1 MPPAQRG
8 GCLCALGFLWLFAVV
23 EAKTR
28 TYYLGIVE
36 ENWDYAPSGK
46 NLITGQNLLEDKF
59 ASVYATRGANRIGR
73 VYKKAV
79 FRQFT
84 DDTYSQEIPKAAWL
98 GFLGPVLK
106 AEEEDVFIV
115 HLKNF
120 ASRPYSV
127 HPHGVFYDKDS
138 EGALYPDGTGGK
150 SKEDDFVVPGGNYT
164 YTWPVR
170 KDYSPTLA
178 DSNCLTWIYH
188 SHIDTPRDIA
198 SGLIGPLLVC
208 KKGTADET
216 SIEGTGAAN
225 AFALMFSI
233 VDENFSWYLDEN
245 INTFC
250 LEPATVDKEDGGFQ
264 TSNRMHAINGYIYGN
279 LPGLEMCADT
289 SMSWHLFG
297 MGSEIDI
304 HAAYFYGHTFTNRDQ
319 RADVIGLFPAT
330 FITAEMTPGNPGRWL
345 ITCQVNEHLR
355 GGMEALYDVQI
366 CQKNLSRP
374 SPLSHT
380 RRYYI
385 AAEEVLWNYGPDGYD
400 KFTGQGLNATG
411 SESAIYF
418 TQGTDRIGGQYWK
431 VRYVEYTDATF
442 SKKKILSEDMK
453 HLGILGP
460 IIKAEVGDTVLV
472 TFANKAKRSYSIMA
486 HGVSFSKLSEGA
498 PYLDGYMKPGAHVK
512 PGETFTYKWR
522 VPANGGP
529 TESDPPCLTYLYYS
543 ATDAVKDTNSGLV
556 GPLLV
561 CRKNTLNHDGTQKG
575 IDREFYLLFSIFDEN
590 DSWYLNKNIEAFTG
604 DPSKVDENDAD
615 FKESNKMH
623 AVNGYLFG
631 NLPGLAMCKDD
642 KVSWH
647 LIGLGSHYDMH
658 GVHFQGNTINLRGT
672 TRDGLA
678 LFPHLSGTALMQPD
692 RVGTFKVVCRT
703 FDHFAGGMKQLYEV
717 SSCRNTTRAQQQH
730 GAMRLYYIAAEEV
743 EWDYA
748 SNKSSAPKIYN
759 ISSNEES
766 YGHVF
771 LSQAED
777 LIGSKYKKVVYR
789 EYTNSNF
796 TQRKTRTEEE
806 EHLEILGKKAA
817 LISSVSCFNLGPL
830 LHAEVG
836 DSVLIVFKNKA
847 SRPYSVSAHGIEEVG
862 CEEQPETP
870 ITLPGEINTY
880 RWNVPERSGPGKTD
894 PNCITWVYY
903 STVNFVKDTYSG
915 LIGPLVVC
923 RKGILDERGL
933 RKDIDREF
941 TLLFM
946 VFDENKSW
954 YLKENIET
962 YLHKNPDDFNSTENF
977 EDGNSKHAIN
987 GKIYNSLLGLT
998 MNEGDRT
1005 NWYLIGM
1012 GNEVDI
1018 HTVHF
1023 HAQTFIFKTDKD
1035 HRGDVYDLFPGTFQT
1050 VELVAENPGTWLL
1063 HCHVADHIHAGMET
1077 TYTINKSERE
1087 APSEGGLTTGAYN
1100 TTTAKN
1106 RTTEKDYDSKG
1117 GNFFGKTLSPG
1128 EASLILAAFFFIGLV
1143 LLSTALTFFCLII
1156 RQGSRIHYTALHDK
1170 SALLTG
1176 SL

>member
-1 MPPAQRG
+1 ES
-8 GCLCALGFLWLFAVV
+8 W
-23 EAKTR
+23 
-28 TYYLGIVE
+28 
-36 ENWDYAPSGK
+36 
-46 NLITGQNLLEDKF
+46 F

-73 VYKKAV
+73 VYKKAI

-106 AEEEDVFIV
+106 AEEEDVFVI

-208 KKGTADET
+208 KK
-216 SIEGTGAAN
+216 EGTGAAN

-245 INTFC
+245 INIFC
-250 LEPATVDKEDGGFQ
+250 LEPDTVDKEDEGFQ

-304 HAAYFYGHTFTNRDQ
+304 HAAYFYGHTFTSRDQ

-330 FITAEMTPGNPGRWL
+330 FITAEMTPGSPGRWL

-366 CQKNLSRP
+366 CQKNLSHS
-374 SPLSHT
+374 SPISHK

-385 AAEEVLWNYGPDGYD
+385 AAEEVVWNYGPDGYD

-411 SESAIYF
+411 SESATYF

-431 VRYVEYTDATF
+431 VRYVGYTDATF
-442 SKKKILSEDMK
+442 SKKTWSEDMK

-460 IIKAEVGDTVLV
+460 VIKAEVGDTVLV
-472 TFANKAKRSYSIMA
+472 TFANKARRSYSIMA
-486 HGVSFSKLSEGA
+486 HGVSFSKLSEGFVSTFHVTINGTPQSA
-498 PYLDGYMKPGAHVK
+498 NVMPGAHVK

-522 VPANGGP
+522 VPENGGP

-590 DSWYLNKNIEAFTG
+590 DSWYLKKNIEAFTG

-615 FKESNKMH
+615 FMESNKMH
-623 AVNGYLFG
+623 
-631 NLPGLAMCKDD
+631 
-642 KVSWH
+642 
-647 LIGLGSHYDMH
+647 
-658 GVHFQGNTINLRGT
+658 
-672 TRDGLA
+672 
-678 LFPHLSGTALMQPD
+678 
-692 RVGTFKVVCRT
+692 GTFKVVCRT
-703 FDHFAGGMKQLYEV
+703 FDHFVGGMKHLYEV
-717 SSCRNTTRAQQQH
+717 SSCRNTSRAQQQR

-748 SNKSSAPKIYN
+748 SNKNQN
-759 ISSNEES
+759 ISNP
-766 YGHVF
+766 
-771 LSQAED
+771 ATED

-789 EYTNSNF
+789 EYTSGNF
-796 TQRKTRTEEE
+796 TQRKVRTEEE
-806 EHLEILGKKAA
+806 EHLEI
-817 LISSVSCFNLGPL
+817 LGPL

-847 SRPYSVSAHGIEEVG
+847 SRPYSISAHGIEEVG

-903 STVNFVKDTYSG
+903 STANFVKDTYSG

-923 RKGILDERGL
+923 RKGTLDERGL

-946 VFDENKSW
+946 VFDEDESW

-977 EDGNSKHAIN
+977 VEGNSKHAIN

-1023 HAQTFIFKTDKD
+1023 HAQTFIFKVGNHGISQ
-1035 HRGDVYDLFPGTFQT
+1035 HRNIKPLR
-1050 VELVAENPGTWLL
+1050 LENTSK
-1063 HCHVADHIHAGMET
+1063 I
-1077 TYTINKSERE
+1077 
-1087 APSEGGLTTGAYN
+1087 
-1100 TTTAKN
+1100 
-1106 RTTEKDYDSKG
+1106 TES
-1117 GNFFGKTLSPG
+1117 N
-1128 EASLILAAFFFIGLV
+1128 
-1143 LLSTALTFFCLII
+1143 
-1156 RQGSRIHYTALHDK
+1156 H
-1170 SALLTG
+1170 
-1176 SL
+1176 

>member
-1 MPPAQRG
+1 GVHPPLAG
-8 GCLCALGFLWLFAVV
+8 ILFVCYVKFLFLTSKEKEKYWKAFRK
-23 EAKTR
+23 E
-28 TYYLGIVE
+28 GQ
-36 ENWDYAPSGK
+36 GK
-46 NLITGQNLLEDKF
+46 LV
-59 ASVYATRGANRIGR
+59 AYRMSVVYATRGANRIGR
-73 VYKKAV
+73 VYKKAM
-79 FRQFT
+79 FRQYT

-106 AEEEDVFIV
+106 AEEEDVFII

-170 KDYSPTLA
+170 KSYSPALA

-216 SIEGTGAAN
+216 SIERTGAAN

-233 VDENFSWYLDEN
+233 IDENVSWYLDEN

-250 LEPATVDKEDGGFQ
+250 LEPATVNKEDEGFQ

-279 LPGLEMCADT
+279 LPGLEMCAGT
-289 SMSWHLFG
+289 PMSWHLFG

-319 RADVIGLFPAT
+319 RADVVGLFAAT

-374 SPLSHT
+374 SPLSHK

-418 TQGTDRIGGQYWK
+418 TQGIDRIGGLYWK

-442 SKKKILSEDMK
+442 SKRKIQPENMK

-460 IIKAEVGDTVLV
+460 VIKAEVGDTVLV
-472 TFANKAKRSYSIMA
+472 TFANKARRSYSIMA

-522 VPANGGP
+522 VPENGGP
-529 TESDPPCLTYLYYS
+529 SESDPPCLTYLYYS

-561 CRKNTLNHDGTQKG
+561 CRKNSLNEDGMQKG

-623 AVNGYLFG
+623 
-631 NLPGLAMCKDD
+631 
-642 KVSWH
+642 
-647 LIGLGSHYDMH
+647 
-658 GVHFQGNTINLRGT
+658 
-672 TRDGLA
+672 
-678 LFPHLSGTALMQPD
+678 
-692 RVGTFKVVCRT
+692 GTFKVVCRT
-703 FDHFAGGMKQLYEV
+703 FDHFVGGMKHFYEV
-717 SSCRNTTRAQQQH
+717 SSCRNASRAQQQRS
-730 GAMRLYYIAAEEV
+730 AVRLYYIAAEEV
-743 EWDYA
+743 EWDYV
-748 SNKSSAPKIYN
+748 SFVQ
-759 ISSNEES
+759 
-766 YGHVF
+766 G
-771 LSQAED
+771 ED
-777 LIGSKYKKVVYR
+777 LIGTKYKKVVYR
-789 EYTNSNF
+789 EYTNGNF
-796 TQRKTRTEEE
+796 TQRKERTEEE
-806 EHLEILGKKAA
+806 EHLEILG
-817 LISSVSCFNLGPL
+817 PL
-830 LHAEVG
+830 LHVEVG

-847 SRPYSVSAHGIEEVG
+847 SRPYSVSAHGVEEVG
-862 CEEQPETP
+862 CEEQTEAP

-903 STVNFVKDTYSG
+903 STANFVKDTYSG

-923 RKGILDERGL
+923 RKGILDENGL

-962 YLHKNPDDFNSTENF
+962 YLHKSPDDFNYTKNF
-977 EDGNSKHAIN
+977 VEGNSKHAIN

-998 MNEGDRT
+998 MNEGDTT

-1012 GNEVDI
+1012 GNEVDV

-1023 HAQTFIFKTDKD
+1023 HAQTFIFKVGKM
-1035 HRGDVYDLFPGTFQT
+1035 
-1050 VELVAENPGTWLL
+1050 N
-1063 HCHVADHIHAGMET
+1063 HI
-1077 TYTINKSERE
+1077 
-1087 APSEGGLTTGAYN
+1087 
-1100 TTTAKN
+1100 
-1106 RTTEKDYDSKG
+1106 
-1117 GNFFGKTLSPG
+1117 
-1128 EASLILAAFFFIGLV
+1128 
-1143 LLSTALTFFCLII
+1143 
-1156 RQGSRIHYTALHDK
+1156 
-1170 SALLTG
+1170 
-1176 SL
+1176 

>member
-1 MPPAQRG
+1 MM
-8 GCLCALGFLWLFAVV
+8 V
-23 EAKTR
+23 
-28 TYYLGIVE
+28 
-36 ENWDYAPSGK
+36 S
-46 NLITGQNLLEDKF
+46 
-59 ASVYATRGANRIGR
+59 NRIGR
-73 VYKKAV
+73 VYKKAI
-79 FRQFT
+79 FRQYT
-84 DDTYSQEIPKAAWL
+84 DDTYSQEIPKASWL

-208 KKGTADET
+208 KK
-216 SIEGTGAAN
+216 EGTGAVN

-250 LEPATVDKEDGGFQ
+250 LEPATVDKEDEGFQ

-279 LPGLEMCADT
+279 LPVLEMCADT

-374 SPLSHT
+374 LPLSHK

-442 SKKKILSEDMK
+442 SQKKILSEDMK

-460 IIKAEVGDTVLV
+460 VIKAEVGDTVLV

-486 HGVSFSKLSEGA
+486 HGVSFSKLSEGTRFLS
-498 PYLDGYMKPGAHVK
+498 PKFNHYMLNGYMKPGAHVK

-522 VPANGGP
+522 VPENGGP

-575 IDREFYLLFSIFDEN
+575 IDREFYLVFSIFDEN

-604 DPSKVDENDAD
+604 DPSKVDVNDAD
-615 FKESNKMH
+615 FKESNRMH
-623 AVNGYLFG
+623 
-631 NLPGLAMCKDD
+631 
-642 KVSWH
+642 
-647 LIGLGSHYDMH
+647 
-658 GVHFQGNTINLRGT
+658 
-672 TRDGLA
+672 
-678 LFPHLSGTALMQPD
+678 
-692 RVGTFKVVCRT
+692 GTFKVVCRT
-703 FDHFAGGMKQLYEV
+703 FDHFVGGMKHLYEV
-717 SSCRNTTRAQQQH
+717 SSCRNTTRTQQQH

-748 SNKSSAPKIYN
+748 SNKKCLVI
-759 ISSNEES
+759 
-766 YGHVF
+766 
-771 LSQAED
+771 QAED

-796 TQRKTRTEEE
+796 TQRKVRTEEE
-806 EHLEILGKKAA
+806 EHLEILG
-817 LISSVSCFNLGPL
+817 PL
-830 LHAEVG
+830 LHAEAG

-847 SRPYSVSAHGIEEVG
+847 SRPYSISAHGVEEVG

-923 RKGILDERGL
+923 RKGTLDERGL

-946 VFDENKSW
+946 VFDENESW

-977 EDGNSKHAIN
+977 VEGNSMHAIN
-987 GKIYNSLLGLT
+987 GKVYNSLLGLT

-1023 HAQTFIFKTDKD
+1023 HVQYQKHVLGLRGGIAADQTEG
-1035 HRGDVYDLFPGTFQT
+1035 R
-1050 VELVAENPGTWLL
+1050 E
-1063 HCHVADHIHAGMET
+1063 
-1077 TYTINKSERE
+1077 ER
-1087 APSEGGLTTGAYN
+1087 SRTN
-1100 TTTAKN
+1100 VTTAPC
-1106 RTTEKDYDSKG
+1106 
-1117 GNFFGKTLSPG
+1117 TLVG
-1128 EASLILAAFFFIGLV
+1128 
-1143 LLSTALTFFCLII
+1143 ST
-1156 RQGSRIHYTALHDK
+1156 
-1170 SALLTG
+1170 
-1176 SL
+1176 

>member
-8 GCLCALGFLWLFAVV
+8 GCLCALGFLCLFAVV

-36 ENWDYAPSGK
+36 EYWDYAPSGK
-46 NLITGQNLLEDKF
+46 NLITGENLLQDKF

-73 VYKKAV
+73 VYKKAI

-106 AEEEDVFIV
+106 AEEEDVFII

-120 ASRPYSV
+120 GSRPYSV

-216 SIEGTGAAN
+216 SIEGTGAVN

-250 LEPATVDKEDGGFQ
+250 LEPATVDKEDEDFQ

-279 LPGLEMCADT
+279 LPVLEMCADT
-289 SMSWHLFG
+289 SVSWHLFG

-304 HAAYFYGHTFTNRDQ
+304 HAAYFYGHTFTSRDQ

-374 SPLSHT
+374 SPPSPK

-442 SKKKILSEDMK
+442 SKKIWSEDMK

-460 IIKAEVGDTVLV
+460 VIKAEVGDTVLV
-472 TFANKAKRSYSIMA
+472 TFANKARRSYSIMA

-498 PYLDGYMKPGAHVK
+498 PYIDGYMKPGAHVK

-522 VPANGGP
+522 VPENGGP

-561 CRKNTLNHDGTQKG
+561 CRKNTLNPDGTQKG

-590 DSWYLNKNIEAFTG
+590 DSWYLHKNIEAFTG
-604 DPSKVDENDAD
+604 DPSKVDENDED

-631 NLPGLAMCKDD
+631 NLPGLTMCKDD

-658 GVHFQGNTINLRGT
+658 GVQFQGNTIDLRGT

-678 LFPHLSGTALMQPD
+678 LFPHLSWTALMQPD

-703 FDHFAGGMKQLYEV
+703 FDHFVGGMKHLYEV
-717 SSCRNTTRAQQQH
+717 SSCRNSTRARQQR
-730 GAMRLYYIAAEEV
+730 GTIRLYYIAAEEV

-748 SNKSSAPKIYN
+748 SNKSSVPNMYN

-766 YGHVF
+766 YGHIF
-771 LSQAED
+771 LNQAED
-777 LIGSKYKKVVYR
+777 QIGSKYKKVVYR
-789 EYTNSNF
+789 EYTNGNF
-796 TQRKTRTEEE
+796 TQRKVRTEEE
-806 EHLEILGKKAA
+806 EHLEI
-817 LISSVSCFNLGPL
+817 LGPL

-836 DSVLIVFKNKA
+836 DSVLVVFKNKA
-847 SRPYSVSAHGIEEVG
+847 SRPYSITAHGIEEVG

-880 RWNVPERSGPGKTD
+880 RWNVPERSGPGRTD

-923 RKGILDERGL
+923 RRGVLDERGQ

-946 VFDENKSW
+946 VFDENESW
-954 YLKENIET
+954 YLKDNIET
-962 YLHKNPDDFNSTENF
+962 YLHKNPDDFNATKNF
-977 EDGNSKHAIN
+977 IEGNSKHAIN

-998 MNEGDRT
+998 MDEGDRT

-1012 GNEVDI
+1012 GDEVDI

-1050 VELVAENPGTWLL
+1050 IDLVAENPGTWLL

-1077 TYTINKSERE
+1077 TYTINKSERK
-1087 APSEGGLTTGAYN
+1087 APSAELTTRAYDA
-1100 TTTAKN
+1100 TTAKYDATTAKN
-1106 RTTEKDYDSKG
+1106 RATAEDHDSKG
-1117 GNFFGKTLSPG
+1117 GNFFGKALSPG
-1128 EASLILAAFFFIGLV
+1128 ETILILAAFFFIGLI
-1143 LLSTALTFFCLII
+1143 LLSTALTVFCLIS

-1170 SALLTG
+1170 SAFLTD

>member
-1 MPPAQRG
+1 GVHPPLAG
-8 GCLCALGFLWLFAVV
+8 ILFVCYVKFLFLTSKEKEKYWKAFRK
-23 EAKTR
+23 E
-28 TYYLGIVE
+28 GQ
-36 ENWDYAPSGK
+36 GK
-46 NLITGQNLLEDKF
+46 LV
-59 ASVYATRGANRIGR
+59 AYRMSVVYATRGANRIGR
-73 VYKKAV
+73 VYKKAM
-79 FRQFT
+79 FRQYT

-106 AEEEDVFIV
+106 AEEEDVFII

-170 KDYSPTLA
+170 KSYSPALA

-216 SIEGTGAAN
+216 SIERTGAAN

-233 VDENFSWYLDEN
+233 IDENVSWYLDEN

-250 LEPATVDKEDGGFQ
+250 LEPATVNKEDEGFQ

-279 LPGLEMCADT
+279 LPGLEMCAGT
-289 SMSWHLFG
+289 PMSWHLFG

-319 RADVIGLFPAT
+319 RADVVGLFAAT

-374 SPLSHT
+374 SPLSHK

-418 TQGTDRIGGQYWK
+418 TQGIDRIGGLYWK

-442 SKKKILSEDMK
+442 SKRKIQPENMK

-460 IIKAEVGDTVLV
+460 VIKAEVGDTVLV
-472 TFANKAKRSYSIMA
+472 TFANKARRSYSIMA

-522 VPANGGP
+522 VPENGGP
-529 TESDPPCLTYLYYS
+529 SESDPPCLTYLYYS

-561 CRKNTLNHDGTQKG
+561 CRKNSLNEDGMQKG

-623 AVNGYLFG
+623 AINGYLFG

-658 GVHFQGNTINLRGT
+658 GVQFQGNNIDLRGT

-703 FDHFAGGMKQLYEV
+703 FDHFVGGMKHFYEV
-717 SSCRNTTRAQQQH
+717 SSCRNASRAQQQRS
-730 GAMRLYYIAAEEV
+730 AVRLYYIAAEEV
-743 EWDYA
+743 EWDYV
-748 SNKSSAPKIYN
+748 SFVQ
-759 ISSNEES
+759 
-766 YGHVF
+766 G
-771 LSQAED
+771 ED
-777 LIGSKYKKVVYR
+777 LIGTKYKKVVYR
-789 EYTNSNF
+789 EYTNGNF
-796 TQRKTRTEEE
+796 TQRKERTEEE
-806 EHLEILGKKAA
+806 EHLEILG
-817 LISSVSCFNLGPL
+817 PL
-830 LHAEVG
+830 LHVEVG

-847 SRPYSVSAHGIEEVG
+847 SRPYSVSAHGVEEVG
-862 CEEQPETP
+862 CEEQTEAP

-903 STVNFVKDTYSG
+903 STANFVKDTYSG

-923 RKGILDERGL
+923 RKGILDENGL

-962 YLHKNPDDFNSTENF
+962 YLHKSPDDFNYTKNF
-977 EDGNSKHAIN
+977 VEGNSKHAIN

-998 MNEGDRT
+998 MNEGDTT

-1012 GNEVDI
+1012 GNEVDV

-1023 HAQTFIFKTDKD
+1023 HFFHARLTSS
-1035 HRGDVYDLFPGTFQT
+1035 LFQT

-1077 TYTINKSERE
+1077 TYTINKS
-1087 APSEGGLTTGAYN
+1087 GAVAEIRPMKRYHS
-1100 TTTAKN
+1100 
-1106 RTTEKDYDSKG
+1106 DV
-1117 GNFFGKTLSPG
+1117 G
-1128 EASLILAAFFFIGLV
+1128 E
-1143 LLSTALTFFCLII
+1143 
-1156 RQGSRIHYTALHDK
+1156 RQGNKATQLSALHTFQGSTWK
-1170 SALLTG
+1170 SYHGALG
-1176 SL
+1176 S

>member
-1 MPPAQRG
+1 MR
-8 GCLCALGFLWLFAVV
+8 
-23 EAKTR
+23 
-28 TYYLGIVE
+28 
-36 ENWDYAPSGK
+36 
-46 NLITGQNLLEDKF
+46 F

-73 VYKKAV
+73 VYKKAI
-79 FRQFT
+79 FRQYT

-106 AEEEDVFIV
+106 AEEEDVFII

-170 KDYSPTLA
+170 KSYSPTLA

-216 SIEGTGAAN
+216 SIQGTGAAN

-233 VDENFSWYLDEN
+233 IDENVSWYLDEN

-250 LEPATVDKEDGGFQ
+250 LEPATVNKEDEGFQ

-289 SMSWHLFG
+289 PMSWHLFG

-319 RADVIGLFPAT
+319 RADVVGLFAAT
-330 FITAEMTPGNPGRWL
+330 FITAEMTPGNLGRWL

-355 GGMEALYDVQI
+355 GGMEALYDVQM
-366 CQKNLSRP
+366 CQKNLSQP
-374 SPLSHT
+374 SPLSHG

-418 TQGTDRIGGQYWK
+418 TQGIDRIGGLYWK

-442 SKKKILSEDMK
+442 SKRKIQPKNMK

-460 IIKAEVGDTVLV
+460 VIKAEVGDTVLV
-472 TFANKAKRSYSIMA
+472 TFANKARRSYSIMA

-522 VPANGGP
+522 VPENGGP

-561 CRKNTLNHDGTQKG
+561 CRKNTLNEDGSQKG

-658 GVHFQGNTINLRGT
+658 GVQFQGNNIDLKGT

-692 RVGTFKVVCRT
+692 RV
-703 FDHFAGGMKQLYEV
+703 
-717 SSCRNTTRAQQQH
+717 
-730 GAMRLYYIAAEEV
+730 
-743 EWDYA
+743 
-748 SNKSSAPKIYN
+748 
-759 ISSNEES
+759 
-766 YGHVF
+766 
-771 LSQAED
+771 
-777 LIGSKYKKVVYR
+777 
-789 EYTNSNF
+789 
-796 TQRKTRTEEE
+796 
-806 EHLEILGKKAA
+806 
-817 LISSVSCFNLGPL
+817 GPL

-847 SRPYSVSAHGIEEVG
+847 SRPYSVSAQGVEEVG
-862 CEEQPETP
+862 CEEQTETP

-880 RWNVPERSGPGKTD
+880 RWNVPEQSGPGKTD
-894 PNCITWVYY
+894 LNCITWVYY
-903 STVNFVKDTYSG
+903 STANFVKDTYSG

-923 RKGILDERGL
+923 RKGVLDENGL

-962 YLHKNPDDFNSTENF
+962 YLHKSPDDFNSTKNF
-977 EDGNSKHAIN
+977 VEGNSKHAIN

-998 MNEGDRT
+998 MNEGDKT

-1012 GNEVDI
+1012 GNEVDV

-1023 HAQTFIFKTDKD
+1023 HAQTFIFKTDKE

-1077 TYTINKSERE
+1077 TYTINK
-1087 APSEGGLTTGAYN
+1087 P
-1100 TTTAKN
+1100 
-1106 RTTEKDYDSKG
+1106 DSDSQG
-1117 GNFFGKTLSPG
+1117 GNVFGTTLNPG
-1128 EASLILAAFFFIGLV
+1128 EASLLLAAFVSVGLI
-1143 LLSTALTFFCLII
+1143 LLLTTLAFLSLITH
-1156 RQGSRIHYTALHDK
+1156 QGSRIQYQALHDK
-1170 SALLTG
+1170 SALLAD

>member
-1 MPPAQRG
+1 M
-8 GCLCALGFLWLFAVV
+8 L
-23 EAKTR
+23 KTR
-28 TYYLGIVE
+28 PASRMTVTVQKGV
-36 ENWDYAPSGK
+36 W
-46 NLITGQNLLEDKF
+46 TLLALSRFMPRLLFHQQCHTPQGTTCMF

-73 VYKKAV
+73 VYKKAI

-106 AEEEDVFIV
+106 AEEGDVFII

-120 ASRPYSV
+120 GSRPYSV

-216 SIEGTGAAN
+216 SIEGTGAVN

-250 LEPATVDKEDGGFQ
+250 LEPATVDKEDEDFQ

-279 LPGLEMCADT
+279 LPVLEMCADT

-304 HAAYFYGHTFTNRDQ
+304 HAAYFYGHTFTSRDQ

-374 SPLSHT
+374 SPPSHK

-442 SKKKILSEDMK
+442 SKKIWSEDMK

-460 IIKAEVGDTVLV
+460 VIKAEVGDTVLV
-472 TFANKAKRSYSIMA
+472 TFANKARRSYSIMA

-498 PYLDGYMKPGAHVK
+498 PY
-512 PGETFTYKWR
+512 
-522 VPANGGP
+522 
-529 TESDPPCLTYLYYS
+529 
-543 ATDAVKDTNSGLV
+543 
-556 GPLLV
+556 
-561 CRKNTLNHDGTQKG
+561 
-575 IDREFYLLFSIFDEN
+575 ID
-590 DSWYLNKNIEAFTG
+590 
-604 DPSKVDENDAD
+604 
-615 FKESNKMH
+615 
-623 AVNGYLFG
+623 
-631 NLPGLAMCKDD
+631 
-642 KVSWH
+642 
-647 LIGLGSHYDMH
+647 
-658 GVHFQGNTINLRGT
+658 
-672 TRDGLA
+672 
-678 LFPHLSGTALMQPD
+678 
-692 RVGTFKVVCRT
+692 GTFKVVCRT
-703 FDHFAGGMKQLYEV
+703 FDHFVGGMKHLYEV
-717 SSCRNTTRAQQQH
+717 SSCRNATRARQQ
-730 GAMRLYYIAAEEV
+730 GGTIRLYYIAAEEV
-743 EWDYA
+743 EWDYGLY
-748 SNKSSAPKIYN
+748 SAWRREGCVETSY
-759 ISSNEES
+759 
-766 YGHVF
+766 YGHIF
-771 LSQAED
+771 LNQAED
-777 LIGSKYKKVVYR
+777 QIGSKYKKVVYR
-789 EYTNSNF
+789 EYTNGNF
-796 TQRKTRTEEE
+796 TQRKVRTEEE
-806 EHLEILGKKAA
+806 EHLEI
-817 LISSVSCFNLGPL
+817 LGPL

-836 DSVLIVFKNKA
+836 DSVLVVFKNKA
-847 SRPYSVSAHGIEEVG
+847 SRPYSITAHGIEEV
-862 CEEQPETP
+862 
-870 ITLPGEINTY
+870 GEINTY

-923 RKGILDERGL
+923 RKGVLDERGL

-946 VFDENKSW
+946 VFDENESW
-954 YLKENIET
+954 YLKDNIEM
-962 YLHKNPDDFNSTENF
+962 YLHRNPDDFNATKNF
-977 EDGNSKHAIN
+977 VEGNSKHAIN

-1012 GNEVDI
+1012 GDEVDI

-1023 HAQTFIFKTDKD
+1023 HAQTFIFKVGKINQ
-1035 HRGDVYDLFPGTFQT
+1035 RDVYDLFPGTFQT
-1050 VELVAENPGTWLL
+1050 IDLVAENPGTWLL

-1077 TYTINKSERE
+1077 TYTINKS
-1087 APSEGGLTTGAYN
+1087 GAVPE
-1100 TTTAKN
+1100 TCPT
-1106 RTTEKDYDSKG
+1106 
-1117 GNFFGKTLSPG
+1117 
-1128 EASLILAAFFFIGLV
+1128 
-1143 LLSTALTFFCLII
+1143 I
-1156 RQGSRIHYTALHDK
+1156 RSYF
-1170 SALLTG
+1170 SALLTRDLQEG
-1176 SL
+1176 SQAGMRLVPPCNNCCVPELFEFLPAQAEII

>member
-1 MPPAQRG
+1 MPPVQCG
-8 GCLCALGFLWLFAVV
+8 GCLCALGFFWLFAVV
-23 EAKTR
+23 ETKTR

-46 NLITGQNLLEDKF
+46 NLITGENLLEDKF
-59 ASVYATRGANRIGR
+59 ASVYVTRGANRIGR
-73 VYKKAV
+73 VYKKAI

-208 KKGTADET
+208 KK
-216 SIEGTGAAN
+216 EGTGAVN

-250 LEPATVDKEDGGFQ
+250 LEPATVDKEDEGFQ

-279 LPGLEMCADT
+279 LPVLEMCADT

-374 SPLSHT
+374 LPLSHK

-400 KFTGQGLNATG
+400 KFTGQGLNTTG

-442 SKKKILSEDMK
+442 SEKKIWSEDMK

-460 IIKAEVGDTVLV
+460 VIKAEVGDTVLV

-498 PYLDGYMKPGAHVK
+498 PYLDGYLKPGAHVK

-522 VPANGGP
+522 VPENGGP

-575 IDREFYLLFSIFDEN
+575 IDREFYLVFSIFDEN

-604 DPSKVDENDAD
+604 DPSKVDVNDAD

-658 GVHFQGNTINLRGT
+658 GVHFQGNTIDLRGT

-703 FDHFAGGMKQLYEV
+703 FDHFVGGMKHLYEV
-717 SSCRNTTRAQQQH
+717 SSCRNTTQTQQQH

-759 ISSNEES
+759 IT
-766 YGHVF
+766 
-771 LSQAED
+771 ED

-796 TQRKTRTEEE
+796 TQRKVRTEEE
-806 EHLEILGKKAA
+806 EHLEILGNFDVDHFFDEEAA
-817 LISSVSCFNLGPL
+817 LGKIVLSVS
-830 LHAEVG
+830 
-836 DSVLIVFKNKA
+836 
-847 SRPYSVSAHGIEEVG
+847 
-862 CEEQPETP
+862 
-870 ITLPGEINTY
+870 GEINTY

-923 RKGILDERGL
+923 RKGTLDERGL

-946 VFDENKSW
+946 VFDENESW

-962 YLHKNPDDFNSTENF
+962 YLHKNPDDFNSTKNF
-977 EDGNSKHAIN
+977 VEGNSMHAIN
-987 GKIYNSLLGLT
+987 GKVYNSLLGLT

-1023 HAQTFIFKTDKD
+1023 HAQTFIFKVDKD

-1077 TYTINKSERE
+1077 TYTINKSG
-1087 APSEGGLTTGAYN
+1087 AVSETCP
-1100 TTTAKN
+1100 
-1106 RTTEKDYDSKG
+1106 RTRRWYRSRSDRKQGEKEYS
-1117 GNFFGKTLSPG
+1117 
-1128 EASLILAAFFFIGLV
+1128 
-1143 LLSTALTFFCLII
+1143 
-1156 RQGSRIHYTALHDK
+1156 
-1170 SALLTG
+1170 
-1176 SL
+1176 